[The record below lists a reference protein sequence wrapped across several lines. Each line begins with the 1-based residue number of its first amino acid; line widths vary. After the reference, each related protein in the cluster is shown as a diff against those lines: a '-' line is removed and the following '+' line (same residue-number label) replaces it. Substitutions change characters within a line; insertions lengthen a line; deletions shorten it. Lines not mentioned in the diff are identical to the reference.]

1 MAFVVSVRRFMRDCL
16 ASCRLF
22 LTWWGSLFSQ
32 YSSLVPFSW
41 RMKAAGPSL
50 RSHQRPL
57 GLLAAPLL
65 LPLGPTAF
73 EPVMSILLRHPLPKD
88 PRLRPPS
95 MERPSTS
102 RTEGRIPAIAQVV
115 GIRSVWLTRAAF
127 VAFLTPGPL
136 TKNGTSED
144 SQ

>member
-1 MAFVVSVRRFMRDCL
+1 MAFFVSVRRFMRDCL

-57 GLLAAPLL
+57 GLLAPPLL

-73 EPVMSILLRHPLPKD
+73 EPVMSILLRQFEKASR
-88 PRLRPPS
+88 PRLAS
-95 MERPSTS
+95 IERPSTS
-102 RTEGRIPAIAQVV
+102 REEKGIPAISHVV
-115 GIRSVWLTRAAF
+115 GMRSVWFTNAVLMPL
-127 VAFLTPGPL
+127 LTPGPL